1 MAKKPKE
8 ENNTGSQIEVKS
20 PDFLAGGGDMGE
32 LIRSKDWS
40 NTALGAPHTWS
51 QSLRTTVS
59 LCIASNFPI
68 AIIWGTHRVQIYND
82 GYWPITG
89 DMHPTAM
96 GQDFA
101 ACWHSAWPVIGQA
114 FEEAFLGQTRFL
126 ENQRIFLDRYGYK
139 EETFFTFS
147 FSPILDES
155 GKVGG
160 LFHPVIELTQQTL
173 AERRLKIL
181 STVANHTVKARTAD
195 EAIALIVDCLKDFE
209 LDIPFVLLYS
219 LSADGKEANLEG
231 SVGVEKDSSLAPAKI
246 NLEEQA
252 LKSWPFTEV
261 IQNEKPVQV
270 EKLSDIFGTFNCGP
284 YPEPPEQALV
294 FPVIIPSAAHNKYFL
309 VAGVSSRRLL
319 DEKYLLFY
327 ELLAASVTNE
337 LAKARVY
344 EEERKKAEALTEIDK
359 AKTLFFSNISHEFR
373 TPLTLM
379 LSPLEELLNQK
390 KNNFNEIERENIA
403 TTHRNAMRLLK
414 LVNTL
419 LDFSRI
425 ESGKE
430 QASFSLVDIV
440 VLTKNLASNFR
451 SVIEKAGLELIVI
464 ADSSIQPVYVDKQM
478 WEKIVF
484 NLLSNAFKYTLEG
497 KITVELLAE
506 KDFAVLKLKDTGLGI
521 PEIELPRMFE
531 RFHRVQ
537 NVTGRTYE
545 GTGIGLSLIKELV
558 KMHQGTIQVE
568 SKLNEGS
575 VFTIKIPFGKEH
587 LDANHIS
594 KTDIDSDEIY
604 SNIYV
609 EEIAT
614 LLVTDKPGALKTA
627 SGEEENILPTIIV
640 VDDNA
645 DMREHISSILS
656 NNFNVI
662 TANNGMDALHKMK
675 ETIPAL
681 VLTDIMMPV
690 MDGIGLLKEIK
701 SNKSTE
707 NIPVIFLTAR
717 AGEESKIEGWETGAD
732 DYLVKPFSSKELIS
746 RIASQIKTQQ
756 IRVASETMLKN
767 IFMQAPVAISV
778 VEVPEYK
785 YLLVNPEAQKLF
797 RRSAEQVLGKTVKEL
812 FPEAEDQGLLQ
823 IFDQVLSTGV
833 TFAVNE
839 MPLKLDYL
847 NDGVLHQRYLNFS
860 VEAIKNLNGKVHS
873 LLVVCVDLTQQVAE
887 RKKIEESEK
896 RFQLL
901 VQDAT
906 AAIIVLTGPEM
917 KVEIVNEAYG
927 RLINL
932 KPDDLLGKSLF
943 SVIPEAVEY
952 YGPLLENVR
961 LTGEMLQLYDS
972 PYSVTVNGKQID
984 GFLHVVY
991 QPYRDTDGNIIGV
1004 MAIIQDVTASVLASK
1019 KIEESEKKFAA
1030 AILAVEGII
1039 WTKNSNGEMIGE
1051 QPGWTKLTGQC
1062 FEEYQGYGWIKVVHP
1077 DDAKPT
1083 LEAWNN
1089 AVEKRST
1096 FEFEHRLKTKQDG
1109 WRIFSVKAV
1118 PAFDE
1123 NGDILQ
1129 WIGVHTD
1136 ITEQREAAQKIKESE
1151 ERFKSLADESP
1162 IFVFIIDPDPL
1173 APVSYNNK
1181 TWLNY
1186 TGQTAAQAAGTAWN
1200 GIIHPED
1207 VPLALEFYVPAFTA
1221 RQPYFIPA
1229 ARVLRFDGEYRWHS
1243 FKGNPRYLPNGEFN
1257 GFIGVGFDIHEQ
1269 KLAEEKKDVFISIAS
1284 HELKTPLTTAKAY
1297 LQMLELCLDVSTG
1310 NANLYA
1316 KKASQSVN
1324 RLNELISELLDVSKM
1339 RLGKLNYSVTTFNFN
1354 DMVDST
1360 IENMQ
1365 LISSTHTIIKTG
1377 KVSNDV
1383 LGDKDRL
1390 QQVLINLLTN
1400 AIKYSPGAEKVFIHV
1415 EQENDLIKV
1424 SVKDN
1429 GIGIAKQSLNKIF
1442 DKYHRIEE
1450 HAIHFQ
1456 GLGIGLF
1463 ISYEI
1468 IKRHQGKLWADS
1480 EPGKGS
1486 TFYFTLPVAN
1496 IEQVQ

>member
-1 MAKKPKE
+1 MGKE
-8 ENNTGSQIEVKS
+8 LKVANNGSNLQESKS
-20 PDFLAGGGDMGE
+20 PDFLSGGGEMGK
-32 LIRSKDWS
+32 LIRTKDWS
-40 NTALGAPHTWS
+40 KTALGSPDTWS

-68 AIIWGTHRVQIYND
+68 AIVWGTHRVQIYND

-89 DMHPTAM
+89 DMHPTSM

-160 LFHPVIELTQQTL
+160 LFHPVIELTQQIL

-195 EAIALIVDCLKDFE
+195 EAIALIVNCLKDFE
-209 LDIPFVLLYS
+209 LDIPFLLLYS
-219 LSADGKEANLEG
+219 LAADGKEANLEG
-231 SVGVEKDSSLAPAKI
+231 SVGVEKDSPLAPAKI
-246 NLEEQA
+246 NLKEQA
-252 LKSWPFTEV
+252 FKSWPFTQV
-261 IQNEKPVQV
+261 IQKRKAVQV
-270 EKLSDIFGTFNCGP
+270 ENLADIFGTFNCGP

-294 FPVIIPSAAHNKYFL
+294 FPVIIPSTFHNKYFL
-309 VAGVSSRRLL
+309 VAGVSSRRRL

-344 EEERKKAEALTEIDK
+344 EEERKKAEALAEIDK
-359 AKTLFFSNISHEFR
+359 AKTVFFSNISHEFR

-390 KNNFNEIERENIA
+390 KNNFSEIERENIA

-425 ESGKE
+425 ESGRE

-440 VLTKNLASNFR
+440 VLTKNLAANFR
-451 SVIEKAGLELIVI
+451 SVIEKAGLKLII
-464 ADSSIQPVYVDKQM
+464 KADSIIQPVYVDKQM

-484 NLLSNAFKYTLEG
+484 NLLSNAFKYTLKG

-506 KDFAVLKLKDTGLGI
+506 NDFAVLKVKDTGLGI
-521 PEIELPRMFE
+521 PEMELPKMFE

-558 KMHQGTIQVE
+558 HMHQGTIQVE

-575 VFTIKIPFGKEH
+575 VFTVKIPFGKEH
-587 LDANHIS
+587 LDANQIT
-594 KTDIDSDEIY
+594 KTAIDSDEIY

-609 EEIAT
+609 EEIET
-614 LLVTDKPGALKTA
+614 LLVTDKPAALKTA
-627 SGEEENILPTIIV
+627 SGEEKNILPTILV

-656 NNFNVI
+656 DNFNVI
-662 TANNGMDALHKMK
+662 TANNGMDALLKMK
-675 ETIPAL
+675 ETVPAL
-681 VLTDIMMPV
+681 VLSDIMMPV

-701 SNKSTE
+701 SNKATA

-756 IRVASETMLKN
+756 IRAASETMLKN

-778 VEVPEYK
+778 VEVPEYR
-785 YLLVNPEAQKLF
+785 YVLVNPEGQKLVS
-797 RRSAEQVLGKTVKEL
+797 RSAEQVLGKTVKEL
-812 FPEAEDQGLLQ
+812 FPETEAQGLIQ
-823 IFDQVLSTGV
+823 IFDQVVSTGV

-839 MPLKLDYL
+839 MPLNLDYL
-847 NDGVLHQRYLNFS
+847 NDGVLCQRYLNFS
-860 VEAIKNLNGKVHS
+860 VEAIKNPDGKVHS
-873 LLVVCVDLTQQVAE
+873 LLVVCVDITQQVAE

-906 AAIIVLTGPEM
+906 AAIVVLTGPEM

-932 KPDDLLGKSLF
+932 KPDDLLGKSLY

-961 LTGEMLQLYDS
+961 LTGEMLQLHDS

-991 QPYRDTDGNIIGV
+991 QPYRDTDGNIVGV
-1004 MAIIQDVTASVLASK
+1004 MAIIQDVTESVLARN
-1019 KIEESEKKFAA
+1019 KIEQSEKKFEA
-1030 AILAVEGII
+1030 AIAAVEGII
-1039 WTKNSNGEMIGE
+1039 WTNNANGEMIGE
-1051 QPGWTKLTGQC
+1051 QAGWANLTGQSFEEYKGYGWTKA
-1062 FEEYQGYGWIKVVHP
+1062 VHP
-1077 DDAKPT
+1077 DDTQPT
-1083 LEAWNN
+1083 VEAWNL
-1089 AVEKRST
+1089 AVKNKST
-1096 FEFEHRLKTKQDG
+1096 FEFEHRLKTEQDG
-1109 WRIFSVKAV
+1109 WRTFSVKAV

-1123 NGDILQ
+1123 NGAILQ
-1129 WIGVHTD
+1129 WVGVHTD
-1136 ITEQREAAQKIKESE
+1136 ITEQREAVQKITESE
-1151 ERFKSLADESP
+1151 ERFRNLAQTLPQLVWVTDAQGNAEFTS
-1162 IFVFIIDPDPL
+1162 VRW
-1173 APVSYNNK
+1173 K
-1181 TWLNY
+1181 EY
-1186 TGQTAAQAAGTAWN
+1186 TGVEPGGEKEWKAIVHPDDYDNINAAWMHSLTTGN
-1200 GIIHPED
+1200 I
-1207 VPLALEFYVPAFTA
+1207 YVFEVRLKSKDGQYKWHAVIGEPVLDNENKIVKWVGAFT
-1221 RQPYFIPA
+1221 
-1229 ARVLRFDGEYRWHS
+1229 
-1243 FKGNPRYLPNGEFN
+1243 
-1257 GFIGVGFDIHEQ
+1257 DIHEQ
-1269 KLAEEKKDVFISIAS
+1269 KIKEEKKDEFISIAS

-1297 LQMLELCLDVSTG
+1297 LQMLELTLDET
-1310 NANLYA
+1310 NREANLYA
-1316 KKASQSVN
+1316 QKANQSVR
-1324 RLNELISELLDVSKM
+1324 RLEELISELLDVSKI
-1339 RLGKLNYSVTTFNFN
+1339 RLGKLDYTITTFNFN
-1354 DMVDST
+1354 DMVNST
-1360 IENMQ
+1360 IENIQ
-1365 LISSTHTIIKTG
+1365 LTSPMHTIIKAG
-1377 KVSNDV
+1377 EVKDKVT
-1383 LGDKDRL
+1383 GDKERL
-1390 QQVLINLLTN
+1390 QQVVINLLNN
-1400 AIKYSPGAEKVFIHV
+1400 AIKYSPGANKVFINV
-1415 EQENDLIKV
+1415 EQQDDIIKV
-1424 SVKDN
+1424 SVQDN
-1429 GIGIAKQSLNKIF
+1429 GIGIAKQNLDKIF
-1442 DKYHRIEE
+1442 NKYHRVEE
-1450 HAIHFQ
+1450 HAIQFQ

-1468 IKRHQGKLWADS
+1468 IQRHHGKLWADS
-1480 EPGKGS
+1480 EQGKGS
-1486 TFYFTLPVAN
+1486 TFYFTIPVSHIVQAN
-1496 IEQVQ
+1496 